1 MPRPIPD
8 PTIMT
13 NFLTMAETTVCKA
26 TPVLLEWVRGVAGVA
41 RLNFARAPRD
51 GMSNPSTRRGAQ
63 KNPRAIIP
71 FVNKT
76 LTSGAPI
83 ASSPEIVN
91 EFNSCE
97 SVNGT
102 EGARMWTLR
111 KSGVSARI

>member
-51 GMSNPSTRRGAQ
+51 GMSNPSTRRVAQ
-63 KNPRAIIP
+63 KIRGNHGLPIG
-71 FVNKT
+71 
-76 LTSGAPI
+76 SAPQK
-83 ASSPEIVN
+83 VN
-91 EFNSCE
+91 EFNSCG
-97 SVNGT
+97 SVNDSGPRLAGCT
-102 EGARMWTLR
+102 RSSKRTLTDGGAQ
-111 KSGVSARI
+111 G